1 MTSSSSFIQYWASL
15 VAQMVKN
22 LSAMQETQVWSLGQE
37 DPLEKGMATH
47 SSIVAWR
54 IPWTEEPGGVQSME
68 SQELDITERLFPFQG
83 SKAGLS
89 DGNAK
94 YQTENN
100 FSELLRKIF
109 VWNGVLVSCLE
120 LWARL
125 QLHTKTKQKTSEKYS
140 KESNDPSS
148 VCVATLFRTQRLAS
162 QTSQCRGNTWALV
175 TACMRILT
183 QYGCPGPRNLSF

>member
-1 MTSSSSFIQYWASL
+1 MC
-15 VAQMVKN
+15 VP
-22 LSAMQETQVWSLGQE
+22 SLGWE
-37 DPLEKGMATH
+37 DPLEKEMATC

-54 IPWTEEPGGVQSME
+54 IPWTEEPGRVQSMG

-83 SKAGLS
+83 STAGLL

-100 FSELLRKIF
+100 FSELLGKIF

-148 VCVATLFRTQRLAS
+148 VCVATLFRTQSLAS
-162 QTSQCRGNTWALV
+162 QTSQCRGSTWALV
-175 TACMRILT
+175 TARMHVLT
-183 QYGCPGPRNLSF
+183 QYGCPQPRNLSF